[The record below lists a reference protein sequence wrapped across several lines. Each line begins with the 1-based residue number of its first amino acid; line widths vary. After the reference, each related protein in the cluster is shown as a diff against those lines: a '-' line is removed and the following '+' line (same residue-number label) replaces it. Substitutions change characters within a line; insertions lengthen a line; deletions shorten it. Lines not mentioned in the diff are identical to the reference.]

1 MMRRLFS
8 RRKKPRPTPPPK
20 KFVVDIIE
28 PTREWKLNVLEGA
41 TMAPFCSGRQY
52 VNYYRSLE
60 GLPLI
65 PQGGGYDS
73 IMCNVWLYDI
83 VKKYE
88 S

>member
-8 RRKKPRPTPPPK
+8 RWKKPRPTPPPK
-20 KFVVDIIE
+20 EVVVDIIE

-41 TMAPFCSGRQY
+41 TMAPFYSGREY

-60 GLPLI
+60 DLPLI
-65 PQGGGYDS
+65 PKGGGYDS
-73 IMCNVWLYDI
+73 VMGDVWLYDM